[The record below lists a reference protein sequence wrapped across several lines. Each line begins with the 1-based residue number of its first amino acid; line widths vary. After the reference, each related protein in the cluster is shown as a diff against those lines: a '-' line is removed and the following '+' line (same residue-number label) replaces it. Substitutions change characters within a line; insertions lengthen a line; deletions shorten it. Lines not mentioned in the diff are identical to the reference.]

1 MIRPTTIV
9 ALVEEYLARRRR
21 MGFALQTDA
30 SQLLAFARFVD
41 TTGHRGPLTPELVE
55 RWALL
60 PGARPRQFPARR
72 VDVVRPFLRHL
83 TAFGLATEVP
93 SRGALG
99 RSRVRPIHH
108 IYTDAEINALLAAAR
123 RLAPITALRPL
134 TYVTFFGMLAVTGLR
149 VSEALRLTCED
160 VDLEAEVLTVHVTKY
175 RKSRLVP
182 LHPTAAAAL
191 RDYAI
196 ARDRAVRKPVTRHFF
211 GSARGAQLPY
221 STVRTV
227 FRGLSK
233 GLGWEDHTPRPRI
246 HDLRHTFACRR
257 MQRWYAEGA
266 DVSQSIASLA
276 TYLGHAKVSDTYWY
290 LTGTPE
296 LLALAAA
303 RFETFAAS
311 TGGAR

>member
-1 MIRPTTIV
+1 MTRPTTTV
-9 ALVEEYLARRRR
+9 KLVEEYLAQRRRL
-21 MGFALQTDA
+21 GFALQIE
-30 SQLLAFARFVD
+30 SGQLLAFARFVD
-41 TTGHRGPLTPELVE
+41 ETGHRGLLTPELVE

-72 VDVVRPFLRHL
+72 VDVIRPFLRHL
-83 TAFGLATEVP
+83 TAIGLATDAP
-93 SRGALG
+93 PRGGLG

-108 IYTDAEINALLAAAR
+108 IYTDAEIDALLAAAL

-134 TYVTFFGMLAVTGLR
+134 TYATFFGLLAVTGLR
-149 VSEALRLTCED
+149 VSEALRLTRED
-160 VDLEAEVLTVHVTKY
+160 VDLELGVLTIRLTKF

-182 LHPTAAAAL
+182 LHPTASAAL
-191 RDYAI
+191 RDYAV
-196 ARDRAVRKPVTRHFF
+196 ARDRAVRKPFTRRFF
-211 GSARGAQLPY
+211 GSARGARLPY

-233 GLGWEDHTPRPRI
+233 ELGWEDHTPRPRI

-257 MQRWYAEGA
+257 LKQWYAEGA
-266 DVSQSIASLA
+266 DVTQRIASLA
-276 TYLGHAKVSDTYWY
+276 TYLGHTKVSDTYWY

-296 LLALAAA
+296 LLTLAAA
-303 RFETFAAS
+303 RFEAFAVA

>member
-1 MIRPTTIV
+1 MSDQI
-9 ALVEEYLARRRR
+9 
-21 MGFALQTDA
+21 
-30 SQLLAFARFVD
+30 
-41 TTGHRGPLTPELVE
+41 
-55 RWALL
+55 
-60 PGARPRQFPARR
+60 
-72 VDVVRPFLRHL
+72 
-83 TAFGLATEVP
+83 
-93 SRGALG
+93 G
-99 RSRVRPIHH
+99 R
-108 IYTDAEINALLAAAR
+108 NA
-123 RLAPITALRPL
+123 
-134 TYVTFFGMLAVTGLR
+134 
-149 VSEALRLTCED
+149 
-160 VDLEAEVLTVHVTKY
+160 H
-175 RKSRLVP
+175 
-182 LHPTAAAAL
+182 AL

-266 DVSQSIASLA
+266 DVSQRVASLA

-311 TGGAR
+311 TGGAP

>member
-1 MIRPTTIV
+1 MTRPTTT
-9 ALVEEYLARRRR
+9 AKLVEAYVAQRRRL
-21 MGFALQTDA
+21 GFALRIDA
-30 SQLLAFARFVD
+30 GQLLAFARFVD
-41 TTGHRGPLTPELVE
+41 ETEHRGLVTPELVE

-60 PGARPRQFPARR
+60 PGARPRRFPARR

-83 TAFGLATEVP
+83 AAMGLATDVP
-93 SRGALG
+93 RRGGLG

-108 IYTDAEINALLAAAR
+108 IYTDAEINALLSAAL

-134 TYVTFFGMLAVTGLR
+134 TYATLFGLLAVTGLR
-149 VSEALRLTCED
+149 VSEALRLTRED
-160 VDLEAEVLTVHVTKY
+160 VDLESGVLTIRLTKF

-182 LHPTAAAAL
+182 LHPTASAAL
-191 RDYAI
+191 HDYAI
-196 ARDRAVRKPVTRHFF
+196 ARDCAVRNPITRRFF
-211 GSARGAQLPY
+211 GTARGAQLPY

-227 FRGLSK
+227 FRSLSK
-233 GLGWEDHTPRPRI
+233 GLGWEGHTPRPRI

-257 MQRWYAEGA
+257 LKQWYGEDVDVTQR
-266 DVSQSIASLA
+266 VASLA

-296 LLALAAA
+296 LLALGAA
-303 RFETFAAS
+303 RFEAFAVL